1 MSAPKQLSRDEF
13 RRQYLADLALMAKN
27 DAKNLAANQLF
38 RETGVPAQPVDTRTI
53 TEKLADVEGLKQLLR
68 AELNRITDST
78 SASQIIGGLEAD
90 ELRFAY
96 EQFATIERDMRTR
109 FASGVPADIFIQYL
123 RRLMEQFA
131 TTGGV
136 PTTVEEAIAPIAES
150 IKRGSVAKRR
160 ATEGAS
166 GDYVAKMELP
176 DVDTIKTQMTKSQ
189 VLSMWKRIKD
199 ELYRQLRDEEG
210 LTQDQI
216 DRRKAIYKRI
226 TSGGVRSAD
235 SIRSW
240 IEDNA
245 DDWNA
250 IRGFMSGVSG
260 SGIMGSGLARK
271 RPSGL
276 PPRVKDGMKPK
287 LFGEFGTHLLDLRK
301 LENGLASFRTS
312 KGTPCK
318 FGVHR
323 VSPCVVNVLK
333 KISGGSIPEY
343 EDIDV
348 LKEDEKI
355 YIADI
360 LGKTKLDTKIKMP
373 NPLKNKLQREADRF
387 EVLKGQIMAGNDS
400 RELLKEFKILLLKLT
415 KEGRI
420 PKRECNEIL
429 YELAVLNM

>member
-1 MSAPKQLSRDEF
+1 MSNPQLSREEF
-13 RRQYLADLALMAKN
+13 RKRYLASLSNEIKN
-27 DAKNLAANQLF
+27 DAKNLTANQVF
-38 RETGVPAQPVDTRTI
+38 RDTGVPSQPVDTRTI

-68 AELNRITDST
+68 MELNKITDST
-78 SASQIIGGLEAD
+78 SASQIIGQLEAE

-96 EQFATIERDMRTR
+96 EQFATIERDMKTR
-109 FASGVPADIFIQYL
+109 FASGVPADIFVSYL
-123 RRLMEQFA
+123 RRLVEQFA
-131 TTGGV
+131 VTGGV
-136 PTTVEEAIAPIAES
+136 PQTTEEVFAPIAET
-150 IKRGSVAKRR
+150 IKRGSVAKRKQ
-160 ATEGAS
+160 TEGATGEYIS
-166 GDYVAKMELP
+166 KVELTEI
-176 DVDTIKTQMTKSQ
+176 DGLTKGQMVS
-189 VLSMWKRIKD
+189 LWKRIKD

-216 DRRKAIYKRI
+216 DRRKTIYKKI
-226 TSGGVRSAD
+226 TSGGIRSAE
-235 SIRSW
+235 SIRSF
-240 IEDNA
+240 IKANP
-245 DDWNA
+245 DDWDD
-250 IRGFMSGVSG
+250 IQGFMSGIAG
-260 SGIMGSGLARK
+260 SGIRGAGLASLRRK

-276 PPRVKDGMKPK
+276 PPRVKEGMKPK
-287 LFGEFGTHLLDLRK
+287 LYGEFGTHLLDLRK
-301 LENGLASFRTS
+301 LDKGLASFRTS

-373 NPLKNKLQREADRF
+373 NPLKSKLQREADRF
-387 EVLKGQIMAGNDS
+387 EILKGQIMAGNDS

-420 PKRECNEIL
+420 PKKESNEIL
-429 YELAVLNM
+429 YELMVVGL

>member
-1 MSAPKQLSRDEF
+1 MSNPQLSREEF
-13 RRQYLADLALMAKN
+13 RKRYLASLSTEIKN
-27 DAKNLAANQLF
+27 DAKNLTANQVF
-38 RETGVPAQPVDTRTI
+38 RDTGVPSQPVDTRTI

-68 AELNRITDST
+68 MELNKITDST
-78 SASQIIGGLEAD
+78 SASQIIGQLEAE

-109 FASGVPADIFIQYL
+109 FASGVPADIFVSYL
-123 RRLMEQFA
+123 RRLVEQFA
-131 TTGGV
+131 VTGGV
-136 PTTVEEAIAPIAES
+136 PQTTEEVLAPIAET
-150 IKRGSVAKRR
+150 IKRGSVAKRKQS
-160 ATEGAS
+160 EGATGEYIS
-166 GDYVAKMELP
+166 KVELTEI
-176 DVDTIKTQMTKSQ
+176 DGLTKGQMVS
-189 VLSMWKRIKD
+189 LWKRIKD
-199 ELYRQLRDEEG
+199 ELYRQLRDEES

-216 DRRKAIYKRI
+216 DRRKAIYKKI
-226 TSGGVRSAD
+226 TSGGIRSAE
-235 SIRSW
+235 SIRSF
-240 IEDNA
+240 IKANP
-245 DDWNA
+245 DDWDD
-250 IRGFMSGVSG
+250 IQGFMSGIAG
-260 SGIMGSGLARK
+260 SGIRGAGLASLRRK

-276 PPRVKDGMKPK
+276 PPRVKEGMKPK
-287 LFGEFGTHLLDLRK
+287 LYGEFGTHLLDLRK
-301 LENGLASFRTS
+301 LDKGLASFRTS

-373 NPLKNKLQREADRF
+373 NPLKSKLQREADRF
-387 EVLKGQIMAGNDS
+387 EILKGQIMAGNDS

-420 PKRECNEIL
+420 PKKESNEIL
-429 YELAVLNM
+429 YELMVVGL